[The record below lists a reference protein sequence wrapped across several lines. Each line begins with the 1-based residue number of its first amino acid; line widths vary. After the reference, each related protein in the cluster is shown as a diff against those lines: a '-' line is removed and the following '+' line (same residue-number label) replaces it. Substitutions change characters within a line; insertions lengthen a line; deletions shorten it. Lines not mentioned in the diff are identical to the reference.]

1 MSAAAPASV
10 TPAEV
15 AGTNETA
22 GAARIQAPFK
32 AARSAGRTALI
43 AYIVAG
49 YPDAETSLAASLAA
63 IDAGADVL
71 ELGLPYSDPLA
82 DGATLQHASSVALR
96 NGATFER
103 SLDVL
108 ARVHRARPDIPLVP
122 MAYVNQAV
130 GRDEPEAALRRMADA
145 GASGLILADLTIDEG
160 DEIETAARAA
170 ELAFVYLVAPTTAP
184 ARRSAI
190 AARSGGYVYA
200 VSFVGVTGAR
210 RSLPSGV
217 GAFLRD
223 VRARS
228 PIPVAAGFGVS
239 RPAHVRQLGRV
250 VDGVIVGSALVDALG
265 DGGDV
270 ARMADLVRG
279 LAAAARGRHAPG
291 TSARA

>member
-1 MSAAAPASV
+1 MSAAAPA
-10 TPAEV
+10 PAI
-15 AGTNETA
+15 ASPGSGTSGTA
-22 GAARIQAPFK
+22 GAARIRATFE
-32 AARSAGRTALI
+32 AAKSDGRTALI

-49 YPDAETSLAASLAA
+49 YPDGDTSLAAALAA
-63 IDAGADVL
+63 IDGGADVL

-103 SLDVL
+103 SLDLL
-108 ARVHRARPDIPLVP
+108 ARIHRARPTVPLVP

-130 GRDEPEAALRRMADA
+130 GRDDPEAALRRLAEA

-160 DEIETAARAA
+160 AEIEAAARAA
-170 ELAFVYLVAPTTAP
+170 DLALVYLVAPTTAP
-184 ARRSAI
+184 DRRIAI
-190 AARSGGYVYA
+190 AHRSGGYLYA

-210 RSLPSGV
+210 RSLPPGV

-239 RPAHVRQLGRV
+239 RPGHVRQLGRV

-265 DGGDV
+265 DEGDV

-279 LAAAARGRHAPG
+279 LAVAAQRDLTPRLPPEV
-291 TSARA
+291 